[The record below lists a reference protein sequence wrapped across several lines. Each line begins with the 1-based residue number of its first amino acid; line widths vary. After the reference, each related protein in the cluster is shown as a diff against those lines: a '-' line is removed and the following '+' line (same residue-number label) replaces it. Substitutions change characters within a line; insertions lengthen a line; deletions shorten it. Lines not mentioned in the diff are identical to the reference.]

1 MRCKDCQDHFCA
13 ACFDRVHESDIYAKH
28 AYMPVASVA
37 SADGELL
44 AQQTVRDITKTQ
56 QRPSWVKFE
65 YFNFPVSKAND
76 FHSQIAA
83 HFEFL

>member
-56 QRPSWVKFE
+56 QRP
-65 YFNFPVSKAND
+65 
-76 FHSQIAA
+76 
-83 HFEFL
+83 